1 MEWFSVETVA
11 GDEMACMFSKAVIY
25 YLIMEGYFVNTVAGD
40 GNCISKTWY
49 AAVGCR
55 SVMCVQK

>member
-1 MEWFSVETVA
+1 METVA